1 MGETR
6 PQQPGGATYLSI
18 ISFSNIS
25 PALVA
30 WLSWNEVCE
39 AFAHDLMSMDRVG
52 VKPVQLR
59 ELLTCFGDRH
69 INDGTGY
76 HRDLHCHL
84 LLLLT
89 SVVLSVTILLFL

>member
-1 MGETR
+1 M
-6 PQQPGGATYLSI
+6 
-18 ISFSNIS
+18 
-25 PALVA
+25 
-30 WLSWNEVCE
+30 
-39 AFAHDLMSMDRVG
+39 
-52 VKPVQLR
+52 QLR

-84 LLLLT
+84 LLLI